1 MGLDRHG
8 GNAAGVRGRG
18 DNGKM
23 METPT
28 FLQFAV
34 AGNSFGK
41 GPLHPLFALAAQAG
55 LIAGG
60 ISGLVTIDDP
70 IWAVMF
76 LFVCLGVVV
85 GWWIALYGDWQRE
98 VERIAAIN
106 ASDTAT
112 PVLSRAFEARTA
124 HESEDSKYDLFL
136 NVKEEAQQL
145 AVQIDDSV
153 TRYNYRMIG
162 AYTLV
167 DHATGAKTQG
177 RATAVVSFNVVSSQY
192 STLFAETAAREKA
205 ARVLVEEIDRDI
217 LINLAAANEAKA
229 EVRAAKSE

>member
-1 MGLDRHG
+1 MQSAKRLVLTIALLTAAPVLSSCGFTPLYATADTG
-8 GNAAGVRGRG
+8 G
-18 DNGKM
+18 K
-23 METPT
+23 
-28 FLQFAV
+28 
-34 AGNSFGK
+34 S
-41 GPLHPLFALAAQAG
+41 ALA
-55 LIAGG
+55 
-60 ISGLVTIDDP
+60 SVR
-70 IWAVMF
+70 VS
-76 LFVCLGVVV
+76 
-85 GWWIALYGDWQRE
+85 
-98 VERIAAIN
+98 AIN

-112 PVLSRAFEARTA
+112 PVLARAFEARTA

-167 DHATGAKTQG
+167 EHATGAKTQG

>member
-1 MGLDRHG
+1 MQSAKRLVLTIALLTAAPVLSSCGFTPLYATADTG
-8 GNAAGVRGRG
+8 G
-18 DNGKM
+18 K
-23 METPT
+23 
-28 FLQFAV
+28 
-34 AGNSFGK
+34 S
-41 GPLHPLFALAAQAG
+41 ALA
-55 LIAGG
+55 
-60 ISGLVTIDDP
+60 SVR
-70 IWAVMF
+70 VS
-76 LFVCLGVVV
+76 
-85 GWWIALYGDWQRE
+85 
-98 VERIAAIN
+98 AIN
-106 ASDTAT
+106 AANDTAT
-112 PVLSRAFEARTA
+112 PVLARAFEARTA

-167 DHATGAKTQG
+167 NRETGKKTNG

>member
-1 MGLDRHG
+1 MKRLVLTIAFLAAAPMLSSCGFTPLYATADTG
-8 GNAAGVRGRG
+8 G
-18 DNGKM
+18 K
-23 METPT
+23 
-28 FLQFAV
+28 
-34 AGNSFGK
+34 S
-41 GPLHPLFALAAQAG
+41 ALASVHVAT
-55 LIAGG
+55 
-60 ISGLVTIDDP
+60 IS
-70 IWAVMF
+70 
-76 LFVCLGVVV
+76 
-85 GWWIALYGDWQRE
+85 
-98 VERIAAIN
+98 
-106 ASDTAT
+106 ASDTAL
-112 PVLSRAFEARTA
+112 PILNRAFEARTA
-124 HESEDSKYDLFL
+124 RESEESKYDLFL

-167 DHATGAKTQG
+167 ERATGKKSNG